1 MLRSTR
7 TMLCLHVWSKKSSL
21 VQQQHDHIITRRH
34 ARHVERSRLPIL
46 VLLHMTPNSS
56 TPQPDSHLSAATE
69 HTIGNGPVPHCSCTS
84 NKIRV
89 LAAPTREHRRTK
101 IRLYTRTDERENFC
115 DIFPRRFTHTT
126 QRRKRALLYGEPPVI
141 HTHKSL

>member
-7 TMLCLHVWSKKSSL
+7 TMLSMSGCL
-21 VQQQHDHIITRRH
+21 VQEKLSRSTTSRITSSHDVVTSNVQDYRYSYCYTR
-34 ARHVERSRLPIL
+34 
-46 VLLHMTPNSS
+46 LLTL
-56 TPQPDSHLSAATE
+56 QPDSHLSAATE